1 MLAPAHTCKLAHT
14 LKKTKTDSR
23 SEEHDVLDE
32 LMAKLNEQQHTKR
45 DGGVPLGPDDSS
57 SQTTDPF
64 ANTPPAG
71 STATSDSNDTTAME
85 NMKRQLELAT
95 ERMAQMELELTQTR
109 IRQTSELPDLTQGR
123 IHRPSEH
130 SVHASF
136 PPTGHGPSF
145 TSLGAY
151 DNSATDSRRA
161 SPLDLDSQQQALG
174 LSGGFQSGAL
184 APPPF
189 FTGHK

>member
-1 MLAPAHTCKLAHT
+1 MQTRSHFTQ
-14 LKKTKTDSR
+14 KTKTDSR

-32 LMAKLNEQQHTKR
+32 LMAKLNEQQNTKH
-45 DGGVPLGPDDSS
+45 DGGVPLGDDSS
-57 SQTTDPF
+57 SQATDPY

-109 IRQTSELPDLTQGR
+109 IRQTSEMIELTQNR
-123 IHRPSEH
+123 MQRPSEQ
-130 SVHASF
+130 SVSASS
-136 PPTGHGPSF
+136 PPAVHGPPF
-145 TSLGAY
+145 TSSLGGTAY
-151 DNSATDSRRA
+151 DNSVTDSRCA
-161 SPLDLDSQQQALG
+161 SPLDLNSQQQALG
-174 LSGGFQSGAL
+174 QSGGFQSGTL

>member
-1 MLAPAHTCKLAHT
+1 
-14 LKKTKTDSR
+14 
-23 SEEHDVLDE
+23 
-32 LMAKLNEQQHTKR
+32 MAKLNEQQNTKR
-45 DGGVPLGPDDSS
+45 DGGVPLRDDSS
-57 SQTTDPF
+57 SQVTDPF
-64 ANTPPAG
+64 AHTPPAG

-123 IHRPSEH
+123 IHRPTEH

-136 PPTGHGPSF
+136 PPTGQGPHF

-151 DNSATDSRRA
+151 DNFATDSRRA
-161 SPLDLDSQQQALG
+161 SPLDLNSQQQALG
-174 LSGGFQSGAL
+174 QSGGFQSGTL

-189 FTGHK
+189 FTDRK

>member
-1 MLAPAHTCKLAHT
+1 MLTLAHTCKLAHT
-14 LKKTKTDSR
+14 LQKTKTDSR

-45 DGGVPLGPDDSS
+45 DGGVPLGDDSS
-57 SQTTDPF
+57 SQATDPF
-64 ANTPPAG
+64 ANTPPDI
-71 STATSDSNDTTAME
+71 TATPDSIETTAME
-85 NMKRQLELAT
+85 NMKKQLELAT

-123 IHRPSEH
+123 IYRPSEQ

-136 PPTGHGPSF
+136 PPTGHGPPF

-151 DNSATDSRRA
+151 DSSATDSRRA
-161 SPLDLDSQQQALG
+161 SPLDLNSQQQALG
-174 LSGGFQSGAL
+174 LSGGFQSGTL
-184 APPPF
+184 APPPY

>member
-1 MLAPAHTCKLAHT
+1 
-14 LKKTKTDSR
+14 
-23 SEEHDVLDE
+23 
-32 LMAKLNEQQHTKR
+32 MAKLNEQQNTKH
-45 DGGVPLGPDDSS
+45 DGGVLLGDDSS
-57 SQTTDPF
+57 SQATDPY

-109 IRQTSELPDLTQGR
+109 IRQTVELPDLTQSR
-123 IHRPSEH
+123 MHRPSEQ
-130 SVHASF
+130 SVSASF
-136 PPTGHGPSF
+136 PTSTHGPPF
-145 TSLGAY
+145 TSFGGSAY
-151 DNSATDSRRA
+151 ETPAADSRRA
-161 SPLDLDSQQQALG
+161 SPLDLNSQQHAISM
-174 LSGGFQSGAL
+174 SGGFQSGTL